1 MQLLFANQRSSEQE
15 QRCCLWATR
24 RHCAATHMRATPLHF
39 LRPTQPPMQLY
50 NLNSQYGNEQEL
62 RELNRKLRE
71 AGIR

>member
-1 MQLLFANQRSSEQE
+1 MYVIQTAGACPQLYHLHIRRGCSEH
-15 QRCCLWATR
+15 L
-24 RHCAATHMRATPLHF
+24 
-39 LRPTQPPMQLY
+39 LRIVPPSCHPMQLY

>member
-1 MQLLFANQRSSEQE
+1 
-15 QRCCLWATR
+15 
-24 RHCAATHMRATPLHF
+24 
-39 LRPTQPPMQLY
+39 MQLY